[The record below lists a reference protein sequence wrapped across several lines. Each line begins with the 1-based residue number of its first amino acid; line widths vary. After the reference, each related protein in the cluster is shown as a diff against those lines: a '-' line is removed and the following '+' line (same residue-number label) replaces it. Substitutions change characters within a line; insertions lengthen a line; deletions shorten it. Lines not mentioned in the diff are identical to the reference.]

1 MSRDAAC
8 RVSAGS
14 GKADR
19 WRRRRKAVSTPPSVN
34 LTRTTKIKE
43 GWALGPIPLCLSN
56 KASRLRA
63 CGRGQRLGRLRLVL
77 VLGLILRLGFLF
89 RSSDFDSALQ
99 DRPFFHAEAMGN
111 HIPRQRTLA
120 TDIQTIGALH
130 VAVDFAHDD
139 QLLGMD
145 IGRHMSVA
153 ADGNAAL
160 WEADGPFHPAVDEK
174 CFGAAHF
181 TFDYERASD
190 GGLLHGWSSRLDWNV
205 AIRGGRWRIL
215 RFRRLQ
221 HV

>member
-8 RVSAGS
+8 RVSAAS
-14 GKADR
+14 GKTDR
-19 WRRRRKAVSTPPSVN
+19 WRRRRKAVSTPPSVDS
-34 LTRTTKIKE
+34 TRTTKIKE

-56 KASRLRA
+56 KASRLCA
-63 CGRGQRLGRLRLVL
+63 HGRGQRLRRLRLLL
-77 VLGLILRLGFLF
+77 VLGLILLLGFLF
-89 RSSDFDSALQ
+89 RRAYFDSTLQ
-99 DRPFFHAEAMGN
+99 HRPFFHAEAMGN
-111 HIPRQRTLA
+111 HIPRERTLA

-139 QLLGMD
+139 QFFGMD
-145 IGRHMSVA
+145 ISRHMSVA
-153 ADGNAAL
+153 ADGNAAFR
-160 WEADGPFHPAVDEK
+160 EADGAFHPAIDEK

-190 GGLLHGWSSRLDWNV
+190 GGLLHGRSGRLDWNV
-205 AIRGGRWRIL
+205 AVRGGRWRIL